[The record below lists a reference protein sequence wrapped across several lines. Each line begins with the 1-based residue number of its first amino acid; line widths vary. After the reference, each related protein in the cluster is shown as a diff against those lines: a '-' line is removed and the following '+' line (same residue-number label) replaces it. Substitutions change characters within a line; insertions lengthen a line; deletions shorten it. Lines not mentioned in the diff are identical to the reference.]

1 MICPRASTGRRGP
14 AAAARRGPAS
24 VVTLALALLLLA
36 PALAQ
41 ARPKTDVVVLRN
53 GDRITC
59 EIKRLNRGKLQV
71 KTDDMGTID
80 IEWAQIASV
89 TGKGLFEIE
98 DLLGNLYYGPLETV
112 EDGQLQ
118 VAAPTGIE
126 SLPLVSI
133 ARILPIEASF
143 WQRLSGRFDL
153 GFGYTKSSDIA
164 EFSADG
170 SVSFVRPTF
179 SAELEGSSYL
189 QRQGED
195 TETTRNSLA
204 LSYTRNFEGRRFAV
218 GRVSADQ
225 NRELGYELRSGV
237 SGAWG
242 TYFLRSQGNEAF
254 WAAGLYLNR
263 EVTVDGEAVNNLE
276 ALLAA
281 DWANF
286 AYNFPKTVIEIGT
299 VLIIGLTDWGR
310 YRVDVEGR
318 ISRELFSDFTAG
330 IKGYYNYDS
339 RSATTGESQDDY
351 QVSLSV
357 GYIF

>member
-1 MICPRASTGRRGP
+1 MSRRSGPAGGRL
-14 AAAARRGPAS
+14 AAAAGRTPARGA
-24 VVTLALALLLLA
+24 ALVLLLVFLA
-36 PALAQ
+36 SPSAL
-41 ARPKTDVVVLRN
+41 ARPKTDVIVLRN
-53 GDRITC
+53 GDRVTC
-59 EIKRLNRGKLQV
+59 EIKRLERGKLQM
-71 KTDDMGTID
+71 KTDDMGTINV
-80 IEWAQIASV
+80 EWEQIASV
-89 TGKGLFEIE
+89 TAKGLFEIE
-98 DLLGNLYYGPLETV
+98 DLRGRLYYGPLETV
-112 EDGQLQ
+112 EDEGLQ
-118 VAAPTGIE
+118 VAVATGIDTV
-126 SLPLVSI
+126 PLVTV
-133 ARILPIEASF
+133 ARLLPIEASF

-153 GFGYTKSSDIA
+153 GFAYTKSSDIA

-170 SVSFVRPTF
+170 KVSFVRPSF
-179 SAELEGSSYL
+179 SASLEGSSYL
-189 QRQGED
+189 QRQEEG
-195 TETTRNSLA
+195 TETTRNSLS

-218 GRVSADQ
+218 GRVSTDQ
-225 NRELGYELRSGV
+225 NRELGYDLRSGV

-242 TYFLRSQGNEAF
+242 KYFLRSQGNEAF

-263 EVTVDGEAVNNLE
+263 EVPVDGEAVNNLE

-286 AYNFPKTVIEIGT
+286 AYNFPKTDIEIGT

-357 GYIF
+357 GYTF